1 MKHLKEKIKELAS
14 EYHDEAIEIRRHLHM
29 HPELSFKEYKTS
41 EYIQQK
47 LLEYGISFNSN
58 IVETGVVALIEGIN
72 PSSKCIAL
80 RADIDALP
88 IKEQNDIDYCSK
100 NDGIM
105 HACGHDVHTSS
116 LLIVAKILN
125 ELKDQWEGSI
135 KFIFQPGEEQLPG
148 GASLMIS
155 EGVLSN
161 PTVHKIIGQHVS
173 PELSSGK
180 IGMKPGMFMA
190 STDEVYIDVYGKGGH
205 AAIPED
211 NINPIILASNIIS
224 SLYARFEAEKDKPT
238 VFSIGAIQGGSA
250 GNIVPEIVHLK
261 GTFRAM
267 DEKWRK
273 EAHIIMNEICSQ
285 EANLMGGQCVLDIKV
300 GYPYL
305 ENNEELTTKC
315 MSLASDYVGEK
326 NLLEIPKRM
335 TAEDFSYYSH
345 HVPSCFYR
353 LGVGF
358 DNQQPKRLHSPNF
371 NIDENALKTS
381 VGLMVWLA
389 INA

>member
-14 EYHDEAIEIRRHLHM
+14 ECHDEAIEIRRHLHM

-88 IKEQNDIDYCSK
+88 IKEQNDVDYCSK

-173 PELSSGK
+173 PELASGK

-358 DNQQPKRLHSPNF
+358 DNQQPKRLHSSNF